1 MDASTLPPCSRVLA
15 EKVKRVNYICNI
27 WCNATLANP
36 PNLLPE
42 NCGWVLEDNAFRI
55 KWFEGDMSPT
65 DVEVICQDQEDGMPF
80 RMMKMMDRMM
90 MKNSPPTTNTPLP
103 LPQLFSNHVYSD
115 RNYRACVSRWPHLDD
130 SRWLTTTI
138 DPLFSIVS

>member
-1 MDASTLPPCSRVLA
+1 MYGKGQLNSVNEARLEKSLEKYRPKKKGVIISCVRRMDASTLPPCSRVLA

-55 KWFEGDMSPT
+55 KWFEGDTSPT
-65 DVEVICQDQEDGMPF
+65 DVEVICQDQEDE
-80 RMMKMMDRMM
+80 DAY
-90 MKNSPPTTNTPLP
+90 
-103 LPQLFSNHVYSD
+103 SNDEDDGSEDESD
-115 RNYRACVSRWPHLDD
+115 GDSDDD
-130 SRWLTTTI
+130 SSC
-138 DPLFSIVS
+138 DDNDCD